1 MSTLNSEQLEQF
13 YTRGHIILREC
24 FSREVAREMTDKAF
38 VRLGYDKDNPATWT
52 EKRVHM
58 PVLNHF
64 PVQDF
69 APDAYDAMCELVG
82 GRERI
87 EEPRWSDGFIGNFG
101 IGAERAWDAP
111 SPDVVGWHKDGDFFR
126 HFLDSPEQGLL
137 VIVVWSDIE
146 PRGGGTFIACD
157 SVPVLARFLA
167 ERPEGVLPGG
177 FDFQERIKECRDFEE
192 ITGRAGDVVLLHPF
206 VLHTVS
212 QNHNGTARM
221 ITNPPVHL
229 KAPMNFNRAD
239 KDYSP
244 VERTILRAL
253 EVESLDFVPQNP
265 RERIVPERVRLQAK
279 MKEEEQAR
287 LAAVA

>member
-1 MSTLNSEQLEQF
+1 MKSRVGAMVSSVISASAPIEHGK
-13 YTRGHIILREC
+13 RLR
-24 FSREVAREMTDKAF
+24 R
-38 VRLGYDKDNPATWT
+38 N
-52 EKRVHM
+52 
-58 PVLNHF
+58 
-64 PVQDF
+64 
-69 APDAYDAMCELVG
+69 
-82 GRERI
+82 
-87 EEPRWSDGFIGNFG
+87 
-101 IGAERAWDAP
+101 
-111 SPDVVGWHKDGDFFR
+111 VVGWHKDGDFFR

-229 KAPMNFNRAD
+229 KAPMNFQRAD

-244 VERTILRAL
+244 VERSILRAL
-253 EVESLDFVPQNP
+253 EVESLDFAPQNP

-287 LAAVA
+287 SGGSCVGDTSCRVTNQQPTGTHHLHPITS